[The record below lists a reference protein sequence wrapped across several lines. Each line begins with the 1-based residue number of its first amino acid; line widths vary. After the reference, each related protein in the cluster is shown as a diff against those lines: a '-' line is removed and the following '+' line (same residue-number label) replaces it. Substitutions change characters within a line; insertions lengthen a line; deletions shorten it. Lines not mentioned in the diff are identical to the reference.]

1 VIAPAQEHAPGTGLA
16 PLFAAARA
24 RLGLIILLFALA
36 GTGWWWT
43 LGQMRGM
50 DNGPWTGL
58 GTLGWFLGVWVV
70 MMAAM
75 MFPSV
80 APTVA
85 LYSRMG
91 GERAPFSAL
100 VFAAGYLLTWAGAG
114 VLAFSIAFG
123 GHRLAGDVLA
133 WDRAGRWVAGGT
145 LLVAAVYE
153 LTPLKDVCLGKCRSP
168 LGLLLRHWSGGRSGA
183 VRMGMRNGA
192 WCVGCCWALMASLF
206 ALGVMSITWMAV
218 VAGLIAAE
226 KTVPWRRVALYG
238 TAAILLALGV
248 LLFTSPNAIP
258 GLTIPDGNPMN
269 QKVNQEMNQ

>member
-1 VIAPAQEHAPGTGLA
+1 MIVAPAQEVAPATGLA
-16 PLFAAARA
+16 PLLAAARA
-24 RLGLIILLFALA
+24 RLGLVVLLFALA
-36 GTGWWWT
+36 GIGWWWT

-91 GERAPFSAL
+91 GERTPLSAL
-100 VFAAGYLLTWAGAG
+100 VFAVGYLLTWTGAG

-123 GHRLAGDVLA
+123 GHRFAGDVLA

-145 LLVAAVYE
+145 LVLAAVYE

-168 LGLLLRHWSGGRSGA
+168 LGLLLSSWRGGRTGA
-183 VRMGMRNGA
+183 VRMGMKNGA

-218 VAGLIAAE
+218 VAGLIAVE
-226 KTVPWRRVALYG
+226 KTIPWRRVAIYG

-248 LLFTSPNAIP
+248 LLLTAPDAIP
-258 GLTIPDGNPMN
+258 GLTIPGGAPMTN
-269 QKVNQEMNQ
+269 QPMSG